1 MVSTL
6 DIFSRQHIGDI
17 LFFSNKHLTFGDN
30 LHEML
35 FCSLGKNTK
44 MFKLSA
50 ETKFNIQRF
59 EIFFLFFPENKNLFF
74 LGGTIST
81 CHRLRN

>member
-6 DIFSRQHIGDI
+6 DIFSRQHIGDS

-30 LHEML
+30 LHEM
-35 FCSLGKNTK
+35 SNSVLGKNTK

-50 ETKFNIQRF
+50 ETKFNIQHF
-59 EIFFLFFPENKNLFF
+59 EIFFLFFPQNKNLLFF
-74 LGGTIST
+74 FFFVFFFF
-81 CHRLRN
+81 

>member
-1 MVSTL
+1 MDCQIL
-6 DIFSRQHIGDI
+6 FSR
-17 LFFSNKHLTFGDN
+17 
-30 LHEML
+30 
-35 FCSLGKNTK
+35 KNTK

-50 ETKFNIQRF
+50 ETKFNIKHF

-74 LGGTIST
+74 FGTIST